1 MGTEKVEKV
10 LRNFGLTEKE
20 VELYIFLAKRSA
32 LRSGEIAK
40 GIKTHR
46 VEVYR
51 MLKSLQTK
59 GVVEATLESPA
70 RFTTVPFETVLDSF
84 IKTKR
89 EETALIESTKQ
100 SVLNDWQI
108 ISKIEPE
115 ASLEKFV
122 VVEGNKKIYS
132 RILNMVK
139 ETKSQLSFVT
149 TVQGLA
155 RADQFGVLDAALN
168 HPFKDFIKFR
178 FLTELSVENLNAIKT
193 FFKKISKTGLDF
205 YGRNPNLGLK
215 LSPRMVM
222 RDKEEILFFIRP
234 TTETQVTEKDD
245 VCLWTNCKTL
255 VQSFDAVFEDLW
267 SNSEDINEKI
277 AEIETGKPTLAA
289 RVITNAST
297 ALKTYNEIIN
307 NAEKEILI
315 MTSSAEL
322 IESKKRITTLRAL
335 YEKGVSINIMAP
347 ITKDNWH
354 AMRELSRYCF
364 IRHIPTSH
372 LETTIVDGKY
382 LFQSK
387 NQQLVGQL
395 NGSPY
400 STSTF
405 YANDPVYVEKIKN
418 MLNDVWRNASF
429 PSDLTLDSIMDPP
442 IPKAA
447 PPAESQKNFPK
458 TDIELSLD
466 FKGKRIT
473 LTEKDVLDKIINAKK
488 YPSDNWPNDILR
500 FYGSSGHVMIHP
512 PKNFNLPDFMIW
524 AMHHNKMS
532 SFGASDSLLV
542 YLWLETPKGH
552 AYVPVAFITENP
564 ENVEFHKKVSFG
576 TPSGKN
582 IQLVKKDELQ
592 IRIHGNTFFAGWTIP
607 IPLFPTSFILPP
619 SGILLEGNGRIETGM
634 SEIRYPSGVKVVPE
648 HNGFDAFITFF
659 HPVSK
664 YSGPQTDGRISRDLV
679 VTMYPP

>member
-1 MGTEKVEKV
+1 MGTEKVQKV

-20 VELYIFLAKRSA
+20 AELYIFLAKRSA

-59 GVVEATLESPA
+59 GVIESTLESPA

-84 IKTKR
+84 IKAKR
-89 EETALIESTKQ
+89 EETALIEKTKQ

-132 RILNMVK
+132 RVLNMVK
-139 ETKSQLSFVT
+139 ETKSQLSFAT
-149 TVQGLA
+149 TIQGLA
-155 RADQFGVLDAALN
+155 RADEFGVLDTVLN
-168 HPFKDFIKFR
+168 HPLKESIKFR
-178 FLTELSVENLNAIKT
+178 FLTELSRENLKAVKT

-205 YGRNPNLGLK
+205 KGKNPNLGLK

-234 TTETQVTEKDD
+234 TSETQVTEKDD

-255 VQSFDAVFEDLW
+255 VQSFVAVFEDLW

-289 RVITNAST
+289 SVITDAST

-307 NAEKEILI
+307 NAEKEVLI
-315 MTSSAEL
+315 MTSSVEL

-335 YEKGVSINIMAP
+335 YEKGVSIKIMAP

-354 AMRELSRYCF
+354 AMRELSQYCF
-364 IRHIPTSH
+364 IRHIPTSY

-387 NQQLVGQL
+387 NQQIVGQL
-395 NGSPY
+395 NGTPY
-400 STSTF
+400 SDSSF
-405 YANDPVYVEKIKN
+405 YANDHVYVEKTKN
-418 MLNDVWRNASF
+418 MLNDVWRNASV
-429 PSDLTLDSIMDPP
+429 PSDLTLDSIIDPP
-442 IPKAA
+442 MPIGSPS
-447 PPAESQKNFPK
+447 AESQKNFPK
-458 TDIELSLD
+458 TDSGVGKD
-466 FKGKRIT
+466 FKGKRAT

-488 YPSDNWPNDILR
+488 YPYDNWPKDILR
-500 FYGSSGHVMIHP
+500 FYGSSGHAIIHP

-532 SFGASDSLLV
+532 SFGASDTLLV
-542 YLWLETPKGH
+542 YLWLETLKGH
-552 AYVPVAFITENP
+552 AYVPVTFVTENP

-582 IQLVKKDELQ
+582 IHLVKKDELQ
-592 IRIHGNTFFAGWTIP
+592 IRIHGNTFFAGWTIS
-607 IPLFPTSFILPP
+607 IPLLPTSFILPP
-619 SGILLEGNGRIETGM
+619 SGILLEGNGKIETGI

-659 HPVSK
+659 HPASK